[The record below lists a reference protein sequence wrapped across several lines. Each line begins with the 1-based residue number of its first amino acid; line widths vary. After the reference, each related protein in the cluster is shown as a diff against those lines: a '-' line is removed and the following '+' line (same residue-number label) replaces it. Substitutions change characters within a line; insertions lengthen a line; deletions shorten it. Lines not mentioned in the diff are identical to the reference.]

1 MDNPDK
7 EEKLRQKVK
16 AGQPMK
22 DPELQMLMEEEWVI
36 LNKWLKEKDAILKK
50 EENMVGGGPVMN
62 ASRLKDAIKESRD
75 DNFFEFAGGS
85 DKKLAI
91 NHHNLDLA
99 SELAS
104 RAHQFAGEL
113 EACYRIAKQKAWEH
127 YSDKVPPTA
136 ADEYADNASAR
147 FRAEWARASA
157 LVKKYEG
164 MKSSV
169 HNRIITIRLRKETAH
184 YDRLGKKDLQ

>member
-22 DPELQMLMEEEWVI
+22 DPELQMLLEEEWVI
-36 LNKWLKEKDAILKK
+36 LNKWLEDKELILKK
-50 EENMVGGGPVMN
+50 EKGMVGGGQVMDS
-62 ASRLKDAIKESRD
+62 SRLKEAIKENRD
-75 DNFFEFAGGS
+75 DNFFEFAGGA
-85 DKKLAI
+85 DRRLAV

-99 SELAS
+99 SELAA

-147 FRAEWARASA
+147 FRAEWARALA
-157 LVKKYEG
+157 FVKKYES
-164 MKSSV
+164 MRSSI
-169 HNRIITIRLRKETAH
+169 HNRIITVRLKKETAH
-184 YDRLGKKDLQ
+184 YDRLGKKDIQ